1 LWPPAGSGEI
11 RRLTMLFADLVD
23 STALSTRIAPE
34 IYRTVVGRYREQV
47 RQTQLVFY
55 SSCMVEM
62 QRELTATMS
71 G

>member
-1 LWPPAGSGEI
+1 
-11 RRLTMLFADLVD
+11 MLFADLVD
-23 STALSTRIAPE
+23 STGLSTLIVPE

-47 RQTQLVFY
+47 RRAQPVVY
-55 SSCMVEM
+55 SSFMAEG